1 MPIPD
6 RFSFKDFAL
15 FVSVKVQIRTTIFMT
30 GDEKVYMLKRF
41 PTFIFLTCV
50 LLSLYFST
58 CIVI

>member
-41 PTFIFLTCV
+41 PKD
-50 LLSLYFST
+50 LY
-58 CIVI
+58 I